1 METLSRTQVRFPG
14 DLMVWVKQQAKEQ
27 GRSMNAQLVEIIKQ
41 AKGEVRPNE
50 RK

>member
-1 METLSRTQVRFPG
+1 
-14 DLMVWVKQQAKEQ
+14 MVWVKQQAKEQ

-41 AKGEVRPNE
+41 AKGEVSPNE